1 MYEPRIVIVK
11 QIPARQTTGSI
22 KNYCAP
28 AGEINT
34 SDREIS
40 LYCRNAAGEKKT
52 PNRFR
57 EIQMKI
63 PPCHFFSTYV
73 LDDAPPTERVAQIA
87 YNQEI
92 DGVELLVDNRPSPFG
107 SPLLSR

>member
-40 LYCRNAAGEKKT
+40 LYCRNAAGEKKDAEQIPRD
-52 PNRFR
+52 PN
-57 EIQMKI
+57 ENTAVS
-63 PPCHFFSTYV
+63 FF
-73 LDDAPPTERVAQIA
+73 LDVCIRRRATH
-87 YNQEI
+87 
-92 DGVELLVDNRPSPFG
+92 
-107 SPLLSR
+107 